1 MGVLA
6 GGLLGQAG
14 VRDAVGPGLSG
25 KKLAGH
31 MCRGY
36 WAVKLE
42 KRLYWDSPRWCLLG
56 RFGVE
61 VKSEADLQRVEMGSL
76 GKGKFCLVDFSGPAG
91 PSKKVPTWP
100 EWGWGEQGL
109 FKVMIT
115 TCERP
120 LSTPMKSAA
129 RWVRVTLM
137 LAKAGKPAQRCQ
149 SLGQKGVLQGPEQLK
164 GPRSGSL
171 EDLGAI
177 QRG

>member
-1 MGVLA
+1 M
-6 GGLLGQAG
+6 
-14 VRDAVGPGLSG
+14 
-25 KKLAGH
+25 
-31 MCRGY
+31 
-36 WAVKLE
+36 
-42 KRLYWDSPRWCLLG
+42 
-56 RFGVE
+56 F
-61 VKSEADLQRVEMGSL
+61 EADLQRVEMGSL

-91 PSKKVPTWP
+91 PYKKVPTWL
-100 EWGWGEQGL
+100 EWGWGEQRSWGSRGL
-109 FKVMIT
+109 FKVIIA

-120 LSTPMKSAA
+120 LSTPMKSAT

-137 LAKAGKPAQRCQ
+137 LAKAGKPAQKCQ